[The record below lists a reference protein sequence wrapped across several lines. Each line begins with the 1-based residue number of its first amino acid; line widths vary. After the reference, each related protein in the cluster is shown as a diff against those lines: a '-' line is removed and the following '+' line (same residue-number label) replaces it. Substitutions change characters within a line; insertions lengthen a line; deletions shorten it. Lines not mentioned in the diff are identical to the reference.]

1 MHQPCP
7 LIFGEEENVIVSNV
21 MPLCILIVL
30 ASYTFIEI
38 EERIMNSFLTK
49 GKLGL
54 NR

>member
-7 LIFGEEENVIVSNV
+7 LIFGEEENVMVSNV
-21 MPLCILIVL
+21 MPLCIMIML

-38 EERIMNSFLTK
+38 EERIMNLFLTK
-49 GKLGL
+49 GEFGL